1 MAYGRHIRYN
11 RSWNI
16 RRATRTR
23 GHKMNRRKTTAIVI
37 AIFMLATLL
46 PSGALAAQFTSSSDP
61 SAVPA
66 EGGSVTLSVTIYN
79 DGQYP
84 MENIV
89 IKNNGSALFTGTT
102 GAVIAAGQSV
112 TFQQTV
118 TVPAA
123 LVGQPINFDVTWT
136 ENGEAKSG
144 SFSVIVLNSG
154 GSEASMLTAT
164 RTASSP
170 QASQGETI
178 TLTYT
183 LVNNGVTPISG
194 VSITDKEI
202 AGKEPMVK
210 DVVVQ
215 PGVPYVFTYT
225 YTMGRSTVTSSPVIT
240 FLQADGTTGTITVED
255 KTLGMV
261 KSKISVEVQPGTPT
275 AEGQTFK
282 LILTNNGNQKISK
295 IKITDELGN
304 AVTTDAFA
312 LAIGESTSCSY
323 TVPTD
328 GERNVVFYINGMD
341 ATGTAYSDHTETYTV
356 RKYIDPSLIGISF
369 RAEVS
374 EPLDSSG
381 SISINF
387 YVENSGSLEMKNLT
401 LSEGEY
407 GVLYQLGSVPQGTQT
422 INQRMSVGTP
432 RDLSFTLTIEDPSG
446 NQYTYNAYITAG
458 YVGVEPEATPTPDV
472 EIQGG
477 GLVSEVGGSISSA
490 LRTVLI
496 VLVVLTVIAG
506 AALVMLTSLEKEER
520 RRMARRKAMRERQ
533 MHAQLEGGDI
543 GNLPGGTPYAPARTD
558 GATKRIP
565 RQ

>member
-1 MAYGRHIRYN
+1 
-11 RSWNI
+11 
-16 RRATRTR
+16 
-23 GHKMNRRKTTAIVI
+23 MNKRKTTAIVI
-37 AIFMLATLL
+37 AIFMLVTLL
-46 PSGALAAQFTSSSDP
+46 PAGARAAQFTSSSDP
-61 SAVPA
+61 LAVPA

-79 DGQYP
+79 DAQYS

-89 IKNNGSALFTGTT
+89 IKNNGSALFSGTSGT
-102 GAVIAAGQSV
+102 EIAPEQSV

-118 TVPAA
+118 TVPAS
-123 LVGQPINFDVTWT
+123 LVGQPINFEVTWT
-136 ENGEAKSG
+136 ENGEAKSDT
-144 SFSVIVLNSG
+144 FSAVVLNSG
-154 GSEASMLTAT
+154 GTAATMLSAT

-170 QASQGETI
+170 QASQGEVI

-194 VSITDKEI
+194 VAITDKEI
-202 AGKEPMVK
+202 GGKTPMVK

-215 PGVPYVFTYT
+215 PGVPYVYTYT
-225 YTMGRSTVTSSPVIT
+225 YTMGHSTVTSTPVIT
-240 FLQADGTTGTITVED
+240 FLQADGTTGTITIED

-261 KSKISVEVQPGTPT
+261 KSKISIEVQQGAP
-275 AEGQTFK
+275 AEEGQVFK

-304 AVTTDAFA
+304 AVTSDAFA
-312 LAIGESTSCSY
+312 LAIGESTSFSY

-328 GERNVVFYINGMD
+328 GERNVVFYINGQD

-374 EPLDSSG
+374 QPLDASG

-387 YVENSGSLEMKNLT
+387 YVENNGSLEMRNLV
-401 LSEGEY
+401 LSEAEY

-422 INQRMSVGTP
+422 INQRMNAGTP
-432 RDLSFTLTIEDPSG
+432 RELSFTLTIEDPSG
-446 NQYTYNAYITAG
+446 NLYTYNAYITAG
-458 YVGVEPEATPTPDV
+458 YVGVESEATPAPDV
-472 EIQGG
+472 EVQGG
-477 GLVSEVGGSISSA
+477 DLVSEVGGSISSA

-506 AALVMLTSLEKEER
+506 VALMMLTSLEKEER
-520 RRMARRKAMRERQ
+520 KRIARRKAMRERQ
-533 MHAQLEGGDI
+533 LRAQMEGGDI
-543 GNLPGGTPYAPARTD
+543 GGLPGGSPRAPSQID

>member
-1 MAYGRHIRYN
+1 
-11 RSWNI
+11 
-16 RRATRTR
+16 
-23 GHKMNRRKTTAIVI
+23 MNKRKTTAIVI
-37 AIFMLATLL
+37 AIFMLVTLL
-46 PSGALAAQFTSSSDP
+46 PAGARAAQFTSSSDP
-61 SAVPA
+61 LAVPA

-79 DGQYP
+79 DAQYS

-89 IKNNGSALFTGTT
+89 IKNNGSALFSGTSGT
-102 GAVIAAGQSV
+102 EIAPEQSV

-118 TVPAA
+118 TVPAS
-123 LVGQPINFDVTWT
+123 LVGQPIDFEVTWT
-136 ENGEAKSG
+136 ENGEAKSDT
-144 SFSVIVLNSG
+144 FSAVVLNSG
-154 GSEASMLTAT
+154 GTAATMLSAT

-170 QASQGETI
+170 QASQGEVI

-194 VSITDKEI
+194 VTITDKEI
-202 AGKEPMVK
+202 AGKAPMVK

-215 PGVPYVFTYT
+215 PGVPYVYTYT
-225 YTMGRSTVTSSPVIT
+225 YTMGRSTVTSTPVIT
-240 FLQADGTTGTITVED
+240 FLQADGTTGTITIED

-261 KSKISVEVQPGTPT
+261 KSKISIEVQQGAP
-275 AEGQTFK
+275 AEEGQVFK

-304 AVTTDAFA
+304 AVTSDAFA
-312 LAIGESTSCSY
+312 LAIGESTSFSY

-328 GERNVVFYINGMD
+328 GERNVVFYINGQD

-374 EPLDSSG
+374 QPLDASG

-387 YVENSGSLEMKNLT
+387 YVENNGSLEMRNLV
-401 LSEGEY
+401 LSEAEY

-422 INQRMSVGTP
+422 INQRMNAGTP

-446 NQYTYNAYITAG
+446 NLYTYNAYITAG
-458 YVGVEPEATPTPDV
+458 YVGVESEATPVPDV
-472 EIQGG
+472 EVQGG
-477 GLVSEVGGSISSA
+477 DLVSEVGGSISSA

-506 AALVMLTSLEKEER
+506 VALMMLTSLEKEER
-520 RRMARRKAMRERQ
+520 KRIARRKAMRERQ
-533 MHAQLEGGDI
+533 LRAQMEGGDI
-543 GNLPGGTPYAPARTD
+543 GGLPGGSPRAPSQID

>member
-1 MAYGRHIRYN
+1 
-11 RSWNI
+11 
-16 RRATRTR
+16 
-23 GHKMNRRKTTAIVI
+23 MNKRKTTAIVI
-37 AIFMLATLL
+37 AIFMLVTLL
-46 PSGALAAQFTSSSDP
+46 PAGARAAQFTSSSDP
-61 SAVPA
+61 LAVPA

-79 DGQYP
+79 DAQYS

-89 IKNNGSALFTGTT
+89 IKNNGSALFSGTSGT
-102 GAVIAAGQSV
+102 EIAPEQSV

-118 TVPAA
+118 TVPAS
-123 LVGQPINFDVTWT
+123 LVGQPINFEVTWT
-136 ENGEAKSG
+136 ENGEAKSDT
-144 SFSVIVLNSG
+144 FSAVVLNSG
-154 GSEASMLTAT
+154 GTAATMLSAT

-170 QASQGETI
+170 QASQGEVI

-194 VSITDKEI
+194 VTITDKEI
-202 AGKEPMVK
+202 AGKAPMVK

-215 PGVPYVFTYT
+215 PGVPYVYTYT
-225 YTMGRSTVTSSPVIT
+225 YTMGRSTVTSTPVIT
-240 FLQADGTTGTITVED
+240 FLQADGTTGTITIED

-261 KSKISVEVQPGTPT
+261 KSKISIEVQQGAP
-275 AEGQTFK
+275 AEEGQVFK

-304 AVTTDAFA
+304 AVTSDAFA
-312 LAIGESTSCSY
+312 LAIGESTSFSY

-328 GERNVVFYINGMD
+328 GERNVVFYINGQD

-374 EPLDSSG
+374 QPLDASG

-387 YVENSGSLEMKNLT
+387 YVENNGSLEMRNLV
-401 LSEGEY
+401 LSEAEY

-422 INQRMSVGTP
+422 INQRMNAGTP

-446 NQYTYNAYITAG
+446 NLYTYNAYITAG
-458 YVGVEPEATPTPDV
+458 YVGVESEATPVPDV
-472 EIQGG
+472 EVQGG
-477 GLVSEVGGSISSA
+477 DLVSEVGGSISSA

-506 AALVMLTSLEKEER
+506 VALMMLTSLEKEER
-520 RRMARRKAMRERQ
+520 KRIARRKAMRERQ
-533 MHAQLEGGDI
+533 LRAQMEGGDI
-543 GNLPGGTPYAPARTD
+543 GGLPGGSPRAPSQID